1 MRQWSWIRWCLYSCN
16 VRWDHHCQ
24 GDPELWNFDCWTIRC
39 YLRRKMGLCTLVA
52 LHWWRCNTAQ
62 NLTLPWQWCAW
73 FAVMTKPMSWC
84 EGVPPVLPKAWMML
98 WDITMSS
105 DKAATGEDAEEQSLG
120 GVSNLDLLCS
130 FVSFDLFDRCTGPIG
145 KILSKAVMHTTKS
158 GTCDQM
164 APDEVGSIPKKHQ
177 YYDIL

>member
-1 MRQWSWIRWCLYSCN
+1 
-16 VRWDHHCQ
+16 
-24 GDPELWNFDCWTIRC
+24 
-39 YLRRKMGLCTLVA
+39 
-52 LHWWRCNTAQ
+52 
-62 NLTLPWQWCAW
+62 
-73 FAVMTKPMSWC
+73 
-84 EGVPPVLPKAWMML
+84 MML